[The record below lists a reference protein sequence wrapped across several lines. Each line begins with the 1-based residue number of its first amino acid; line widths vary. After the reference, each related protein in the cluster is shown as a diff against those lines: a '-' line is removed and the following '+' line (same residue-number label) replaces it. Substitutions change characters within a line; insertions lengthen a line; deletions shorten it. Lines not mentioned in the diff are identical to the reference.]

1 MRNPRQKQKKAKNR
15 KSETVSSKDTDK
27 VTEAN
32 SSASIKGADSV
43 PSAAK
48 TTGSSKPKPSRF
60 STAIMLRS
68 FNFPL
73 ATSIFS
79 YLEAYL
85 LKRLHIAMLQEH
97 QQKIHRD
104 NWNNSVSKL
113 FMEIDPLKK
122 ECVAI
127 KSKLKRKIDALKEY
141 NEGMKKIYEDHLR
154 YVSL

>member
-1 MRNPRQKQKKAKNR
+1 MRNPRQKQKKAKGR
-15 KSETVSSKDTDK
+15 KSETASSKDTDK
-27 VTEAN
+27 DTKAN
-32 SSASIKGADSV
+32 SSASIKGTDSV

-48 TTGSSKPKPSRF
+48 ATESPKPKPSRF

-104 NWNNSVSKL
+104 NWSNSVSEL

-122 ECVAI
+122 ESVAI